1 MCKPKKLLGM
11 FYPNFA
17 HMFQFGLAKKNRQLA
32 QALDIRYVLDR
43 VDGVIACSLE
53 VG

>member
-1 MCKPKKLLGM
+1 M